1 MNGFIAGRPNQTTG
15 RMKKIILM
23 ITGVALAGIAAH
35 AQSSFHS
42 GRLAVLQA
50 GEGVVSLHQKQSPL
64 FIDEFIPGAFN
75 ASPSFTVK
83 IPTNG
88 AQTIFINGHAATEGM
103 LSRSADKRLLSFAGY
118 GGVNL
123 LQMPGTPSLLDIGRA
138 FCTVDNAGQVKT
150 VIYDKYTGADKMNP
164 RGVATD
170 GSNNF
175 WTCGNANGT
184 AYYNASASDD
194 PVEFSG
200 APNSRDIKII
210 NHVLYATLNGA
221 DGVAGDLEAGIF
233 SFQDSEGNPTPLPE
247 TAKTSLALAVA
258 AKDPYTKI
266 AGFDM
271 NPAGTI
277 AYTADTD
284 AGIQKYVKTDGTW
297 KFAYNFSI
305 PQNIPASD
313 NHENGCFALAVD
325 FSGSAPVI
333 YATTT
338 EGYNGSVNSNRV
350 VQIVDTNAMAAVTTI
365 ARSPGTEIAYRGI
378 DFTPEA
384 APAH

>member
-1 MNGFIAGRPNQTTG
+1 
-15 RMKKIILM
+15 MKKILLM
-23 ITGVALAGIAAH
+23 FSVIALAGIASR

-50 GEGVVSLHQKQSPL
+50 GDGVIGLHQKQAPI
-64 FIDEFIPGAFN
+64 FVDEFIPGTLN
-75 ASPSFTVK
+75 PSPTFTVK

-88 AQTIFINGHAATEGM
+88 AQTIFFNGHAATEGM
-103 LSRSADKRLLSFAGY
+103 LSRSADKHFLSFAGY

-123 LQMPGTPSLLDIGRA
+123 LQTPGTPSLLDIGRA
-138 FCTVDNAGQVKT
+138 LCAVDANGQVKT
-150 VIYDKYTGADKMNP
+150 TIYDNYSGSDKMNP
-164 RGVATD
+164 RGAVTD
-170 GSNNF
+170 GANNF

-184 AYYNASASDD
+184 AYYHVGAGGG
-194 PVEFSG
+194 PVAFSG

-210 NHVLYATLNGA
+210 NQTLYVTLNEA

-233 SFQDSEGNPTPLPE
+233 SFQDGEGNPTPLPQG
-247 TAKTSLALAVA
+247 AKTSLALVVA

-266 AGFDM
+266 TGFDV

-284 AGIQKYVKTDGTW
+284 AGIQKYVKAGGTW

-305 PQNIPASD
+305 PQNIPTAD
-313 NHENGCFALAVD
+313 NHENGCFALTVD
-325 FSGSAPVI
+325 FSGAAPII

-365 ARSPGTEIAYRGI
+365 AQSPSVEIAYRGI
-378 DFTPEA
+378 DFTPEGA
-384 APAH
+384 AH

>member
-1 MNGFIAGRPNQTTG
+1 MN
-15 RMKKIILM
+15 KIILT
-23 ITGVALAGIAAH
+23 IAGIVLAGWAAQ
-35 AQSSFHS
+35 AQSSFHP

-50 GEGVVSLHQKQSPL
+50 GDGAVSQHLKQSPL

-75 ASPSFTVK
+75 ASPTFTVK

-123 LQMPGTPSLLDIGRA
+123 LQLDGTPSTLDIGRA
-138 FCTVDNAGQVKT
+138 FCTVDASGQEKT
-150 VIYDKYTGADKMNP
+150 MIYEKYSGDDKMNP
-164 RGVATD
+164 RGVVTD
-170 GSNNF
+170 GANNF
-175 WTCGNANGT
+175 WSCGNAMGT
-184 AYYNASASDD
+184 AYYNAGTSAD
-194 PVEFSG
+194 PVAFGSI
-200 APNSRDIKII
+200 PNSRDIKIV
-210 NHVLYATLNGA
+210 NQTLYVTLNGP
-221 DGVAGDLEAGIF
+221 DGIAGDLEAGIF
-233 SFQDSEGNPTPLPE
+233 TFNDGEGNPTPLPQS
-247 TAKTSLALAVA
+247 AKSTLALAVA

-266 AGFDM
+266 AGFDI
-271 NPAGTI
+271 NPQGTI
-277 AYTADTD
+277 AYTADTT

-297 KFAYNFSI
+297 KFACNFSI
-305 PQNIPASD
+305 PQNIPSSD
-313 NHENGCFALAVD
+313 NHEEGCFALAVD
-325 FSGSAPVI
+325 FSGTTPII

-350 VQIVDTNAMAAVTTI
+350 VQIVDTNATAAVTTV
-365 ARSPGTEIAYRGI
+365 AQSPSTEIAYRGI